1 VALERL
7 SGRLEAGAGSSATPA
22 RKNYAASWLA
32 TMISAMPRTKQ
43 PGPPPPALHEL
54 ETEVMEE
61 VWRQGET
68 TVKLVMEALNKKAK
82 PARAYT
88 TYMTVMRRLSDKGVL
103 ERTRSGRHDS
113 YRPKLSR
120 DEYQELRAGAEVR
133 DLVDE
138 FGDVAL
144 AHFARSLSSL
154 DPARRRQLQRLASG
168 R

>member
-1 VALERL
+1 MLPTIGSLFLAVLIAGTALSDSR
-7 SGRLEAGAGSSATPA
+7 
-22 RKNYAASWLA
+22 NYAASWQA
-32 TMISAMPRTKQ
+32 TIIAGMPRSKNA
-43 PGPPPPALHEL
+43 PAPPALHEL

-61 VWRQGET
+61 VWCQGDT

-82 PARAYT
+82 PPRAYT

-113 YRPKLSR
+113 YSPKLSR
-120 DEYQELRAGAEVR
+120 EEYQELRAGAEVR